1 MVLRLDNFDELLN
14 FLVLALQR
22 LLLVGE
28 SLLVFC
34 HFLFKSLLK
43 CSHNSVEHDIA
54 ILLDLEG
61 CLELLSLLV
70 QILVILLQLSK
81 RLATIPL
88 LLLTQSHL

>member
-1 MVLRLDNFDELLN
+1 MRLDKKLL
-14 FLVLALQR
+14 FR
-22 LLLVGE
+22 KLLPE
-28 SLLVFC
+28 S
-34 HFLFKSLLK
+34 
-43 CSHNSVEHDIA
+43 SHDSVEHDIT
-54 ILLDLEG
+54 ILFYLEG